1 MQSKGLWLALGYK
14 MTKDNAMHNRESAQ
28 QVYPDRNPMRS
39 FAPTTINQLASMR
52 TFAPTTINQL
62 ALMRTFAPTTINQL
76 ASMRTFA
83 PTTNNQ
89 LAPTGPS
96 ACTNSLHICAH
107 DNQSTTINQHV
118 HNHFGSI
125 VFLLLPSRSPK
136 FGLKETSA

>member
-28 QVYPDRNPMRS
+28 QVYPDRNP
-39 FAPTTINQLASMR
+39 
-52 TFAPTTINQL
+52 
-62 ALMRTFAPTTINQL
+62 MRTFAPTTINQL

>member
-28 QVYPDRNPMRS
+28 QVYPDRNPMRT
-39 FAPTTINQLASMR
+39 FAPTTINQLAS
-52 TFAPTTINQL
+52 
-62 ALMRTFAPTTINQL
+62 MRTFAPTTINQL